1 MTNASNWM
9 ISTLWVPYVVW
20 SDKRTGVIANAR
32 VVTWGFSKHEK
43 YFRWNSK
50 TRADIIGG

>member
-32 VVTWGFSKHEK
+32 VVKWGFSK
-43 YFRWNSK
+43 
-50 TRADIIGG
+50 T